1 MMVLV
6 NFDFWGSDEDL
17 KKLDSTCEK
26 MTEKTYGVEFIG
38 RFMPEQK
45 KWHYTYFYKA
55 DSLTAWDNA
64 LKNFEYEFNK
74 KILSHNTTEF
84 YIQ

>member
-26 MTEKTYGVEFIG
+26 MAEKTYGVEFIG

-45 KWHYTYFYKA
+45 NGIIHTSIKLIA
-55 DSLTAWDNA
+55 
-64 LKNFEYEFNK
+64 
-74 KILSHNTTEF
+74 
-84 YIQ
+84 